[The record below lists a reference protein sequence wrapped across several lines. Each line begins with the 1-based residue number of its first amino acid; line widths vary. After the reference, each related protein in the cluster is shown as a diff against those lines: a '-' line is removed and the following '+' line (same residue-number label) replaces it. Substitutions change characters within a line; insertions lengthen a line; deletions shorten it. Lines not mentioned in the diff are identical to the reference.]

1 MEHMILHLNDTFSF
15 LAEEGQDP
23 TVQIYLPD
31 NLTEM
36 GWDDRNHPCLM
47 ICPGGGYGFCSQ
59 REAEPIALHFLA
71 EGFNVFVLNYSTA
84 PHRFPNQ
91 LRQVAAVV
99 ELIHQNASAWHCDT
113 EHMALM
119 GFSAGGHLAAQYAN
133 AYDIPEVR
141 EVFPDSKGVQAS
153 ILCYP
158 VITADPAYGHMKS
171 FENLLGHMPLTA
183 QERRDFSCESLVSRR
198 TPPTFLW
205 QTAADAVVPVANS
218 LLYAQALA
226 ENEVPVEMHIF
237 PYGPH
242 GLSTATEQTNNS
254 LEPNVSRNAAWMEY
268 VKKWL
273 NMTFDRN

>member
-1 MEHMILHLNDTFSF
+1 MEHMILHLKDTFPF

-23 TVQIYLPD
+23 TVQVYLPD

-36 GWDDRNHPCLM
+36 GWDDRRHPCLM

-59 REAEPIALHFLA
+59 REAEPIALQFLA

-84 PHRFPNQ
+84 PYRFPNQ

-113 EHMALM
+113 EHIALM

-141 EVFPDSKGVQAS
+141 EAFPDSKGVQAS

-158 VITADPAYGHMKS
+158 VITADPAHGHMGS

-183 QERRDFSCESLVSRR
+183 QEQRDFSCENLVSRR

-205 QTAADAVVPVANS
+205 HTAADAVVPVANS
-218 LLYAQALA
+218 FLYAQALA

-237 PYGPH
+237 PYGAH

-254 LEPNVSRNAAWMEY
+254 LEANVGRNAVWMEY
-268 VKKWL
+268 VKNWL
-273 NMTFDRN
+273 NMTFERK